1 MKYKGLLFFFV
12 FASSFFIL
20 QSVWKSQQDTR
31 CSSEPGSLAVWSGP
45 TMGTSYTIKVAGKL
59 EAEVQ
64 QTLES
69 ACEEALK
76 EVNMLM
82 STYIPES
89 ELSRFN
95 SSPSRDWFP
104 VSPQTL
110 KVVKAGIQIG
120 KLSQGTFDIAIGPL
134 VNLWGFGPTDKP
146 LSIPEK
152 DKISQILEYSRF
164 SLLSTQDEP
173 PAVKKDDTR
182 TYVDLSG
189 IAKGYGVDVLA
200 DLLLSRGY
208 PDFMVEIGGEI
219 RTSGKKFGA
228 PWEIAV
234 ERPSE
239 KDFGRSV
246 FRVVQLESSA
256 IATSGDYRN
265 YYEEDGQRF
274 SHIIDPRTGYP
285 IEHKV
290 ASVTVI
296 SSSSMLADA
305 WATAFSVL
313 DENKVKDIA
322 QKLRIPVY
330 LIEKQGEEFLEWYSE
345 DFAKYMKPSPDQ
357 QRS

>member
-1 MKYKGLLFFFV
+1 MKLTLLIIFAS

-20 QSVWKSQQDTR
+20 QSIWKSKNHPSASPDQQA
-31 CSSEPGSLAVWSGP
+31 LAIWSGP
-45 TMGTSYTIKVAGKL
+45 TMGTSYTVKVAEQLDMQSKHGL
-59 EAEVQ
+59 E
-64 QTLES
+64 L
-69 ACEEALK
+69 ACEQALK

-89 ELSRFN
+89 ELSLFN
-95 SSPSRDWFP
+95 SSRSLDWFN
-104 VSPQTL
+104 VSSKTL
-110 KVVKAGIQIG
+110 KVLKAGIQIG
-120 KLSQGTFDIAIGPL
+120 KLSEGAFDIAIGPL
-134 VNLWGFGPTDKP
+134 VNLWGFGPMDRP
-146 LSIPEK
+146 LSIPQQA
-152 DKISQILEYSRF
+152 KIEGILEYSKF
-164 SLLSTQDEP
+164 SLLSIQDEP
-173 PAVKKDDTR
+173 PAVKKADFR

-200 DLLLSRGY
+200 DLLISRGY
-208 PDFMVEIGGEI
+208 SNFIAEIGGEI
-219 RTSGKKFGA
+219 RTSGNKFGT

-239 KDFGRSV
+239 NDFRRSI
-246 FRVVQLESSA
+246 FRVVQLGDSA

-285 IEHKV
+285 IKHKI

-313 DENKVKDIA
+313 DEKKVKEIA
-322 QKLRIPVY
+322 QVLRIPVY
-330 LIEKQGEEFLEWYSE
+330 LIEKQDNDFLEWYNQ
-345 DFAKYMKPSPDQ
+345 DFAAFLKSIPE
-357 QRS
+357 QRRS